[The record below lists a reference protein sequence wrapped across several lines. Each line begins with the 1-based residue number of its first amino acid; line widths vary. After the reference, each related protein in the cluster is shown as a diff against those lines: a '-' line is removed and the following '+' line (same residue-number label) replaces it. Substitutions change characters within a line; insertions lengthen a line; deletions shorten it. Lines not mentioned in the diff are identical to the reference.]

1 MALTPIFAG
10 RPGRRVIMYIVMVK
24 RAKRLIVCLFLCR
37 AGLLSAADDGG
48 LPGSFLTLPA
58 GARGAAIGAPYSSWP
73 GDSSSV
79 FWNPAQL
86 SAASKPELF
95 FSRTQLFEDTSS
107 AAMAFSWPH
116 KRSFAAAAGY
126 IRQASGGYEGRTNP
140 FDSPA
145 PFGIV
150 NQAFFASLS
159 ARVPKVPLDLRAGL
173 SLKTARYSVA
183 GVSDWGAGAD
193 AGLLAGLPH
202 GLRAAAVVRNLAGP
216 SLELVSETI
225 RFPQAVELSVSREF
239 TLGGGFSAGLGAGTV
254 KYERRTAR
262 PSAGAELSYGR
273 SAALRLGVSGDGLS
287 SGVGLR
293 LGDYSFDYAA
303 LMHEVAPL
311 HTLSVAVR
319 FGITSEELEE
329 YITRGISRYDKDEAA
344 RLAEVYVKQAELLRR
359 DGAMARAIRTLEMA
373 SLWDPANSAIEGR
386 IVAYRAE
393 MDAAITRQA
402 VERNLAMADRYV
414 ENQDLLAA
422 REYLSSALDLSP
434 GDAAISARIAG
445 IDKKLDERERR
456 SLEESRRREA
466 AAKAAA
472 LLKKASGHLGDEDY
486 AKAITAA
493 EKAAA
498 LNPEDAAGANSLL
511 RIARQGL
518 NLAVAKRLRE
528 IDKLCQSGDYAG
540 AMKLR
545 AAVLKDDPGN
555 READLKGRLC
565 KPENARKPG
574 SEEQKRIEKLYYM
587 AVDAYLK
594 NDLRTAA
601 VHIREILSLDQDNE
615 AARKLEGKILW
626 AEGGDGK

>member
-1 MALTPIFAG
+1 MATLPSLE
-10 RPGRRVIMYIVMVK
+10 RSGRRLIMYIIRVK
-24 RAKRLIVCLFLCR
+24 RAKRLIICLLFCR
-37 AGLLSAADDGG
+37 AGLLNAADDGG

-86 SAASKPELF
+86 SAAAKPELF
-95 FSRTQLFEDTSS
+95 FSRTQLFEDTSN

-116 KRSFAAAAGY
+116 KKRFAAAAGY
-126 IRQASGGYEGRTNP
+126 IRQASGGYERRTNP
-140 FDSPA
+140 FDTPA
-145 PFGIV
+145 AFDIV
-150 NQAFFASLS
+150 NEAFFASLS
-159 ARVPKVPLDLRAGL
+159 ARVPKTPLDLRAGL
-173 SLKTARYSVA
+173 SLKTARYSVDGA
-183 GVSDWGAGAD
+183 SDWGAGAD

-216 SLELVSETI
+216 SLKLVSGNI
-225 RFPQAVELSVSREF
+225 RFPQAVELSVSRDF
-239 TLGGGFSAGLGAGTV
+239 ALGKGYTAGLGAGTV
-254 KYERRTAR
+254 KYEGQAAR

-273 SAALRLGVSGDGLS
+273 RAALRLGVSGDGLS
-287 SGVGLR
+287 SGIGLR

-303 LMHEVAPL
+303 RLHEVAPL

-359 DGAMARAIRTLEMA
+359 DGALTRAIRTLEMA
-373 SLWDPANSAIEGR
+373 GLWDPANGAIEGR
-386 IVAYRAE
+386 IAAYRAE
-393 MDAAITRQA
+393 MDTAITRQA
-402 VERNLAMADRYV
+402 VERNLAMADRYAA
-414 ENQDLLAA
+414 NQDLLAA

-434 GDAAISARIAG
+434 GDAAISARIAA

-466 AAKAAA
+466 AAKAAS
-472 LLKKASGHLGDEDY
+472 LLKKASEHLRDEDY
-486 AKAITAA
+486 AKAIAA
-493 EKAAA
+493 AGKAAA
-498 LNPEDAAGANSLL
+498 LTPEDAAGANSLL

-518 NLAVAKRLRE
+518 SLTVAKRLSE
-528 IDKLCQSGDYAG
+528 IDRLCQSGDYSG
-540 AMKLR
+540 AMKIRATVLR
-545 AAVLKDDPGN
+545 DDPGN

-565 KPENARKPG
+565 KLEDARKPG
-574 SEEQKRIEKLYYM
+574 TEEQKRIEKLYYM

-594 NDLRTAA
+594 NDLKTAA
-601 VHIREILSLDQDNE
+601 AHVREILSMAPGNE

-626 AEGGDGK
+626 AEGGGGK